1 MSHFSSAAVFKSFAC
16 LLVLLPGAT
25 LAAAPRAPSNALQ
38 YQRVVFTASVGRT
51 SFDTLLRRDSAP
63 GVLGTP
69 LVAED
74 ELGLAKSKLT
84 GTAELTLRVVG
95 RHRFRVGADYL
106 SMGRSGSAPLTRA
119 VVYDGTTYQATDTL
133 QTALDLRR
141 FSATY
146 LYSPI
151 RNERFELSA
160 GVGVDLIDFRAEVGS
175 AARGLGSRDDGSAP
189 VPRLA
194 VEGLW
199 RISEHWYVEG
209 RAAYLRGVIQDANG
223 TIRGY
228 SGNVVWAWQP
238 GMAFTLGYQR
248 YQLEAESRFTGT
260 SGRVEFKTGGPQL
273 AVRVGF

>member
-74 ELGLAKSKLT
+74 ELGLARSKLT
-84 GTAELTLRVVG
+84 GTAELTLRVEG

-160 GVGVDLIDFRAEVGS
+160 GVGVDLIDFRADVGS